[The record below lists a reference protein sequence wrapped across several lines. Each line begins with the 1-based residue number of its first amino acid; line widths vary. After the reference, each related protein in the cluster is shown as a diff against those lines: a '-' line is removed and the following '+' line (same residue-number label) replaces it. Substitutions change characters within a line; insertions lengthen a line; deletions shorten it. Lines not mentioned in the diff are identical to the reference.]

1 VELASGVPTGAI
13 PPRREREYNYQMLKG
28 GRYARAAEARS
39 EA

>member
-1 VELASGVPTGAI
+1 VPTGAI
-13 PPRREREYNYQMLKG
+13 PQRREREYNYQMLKG